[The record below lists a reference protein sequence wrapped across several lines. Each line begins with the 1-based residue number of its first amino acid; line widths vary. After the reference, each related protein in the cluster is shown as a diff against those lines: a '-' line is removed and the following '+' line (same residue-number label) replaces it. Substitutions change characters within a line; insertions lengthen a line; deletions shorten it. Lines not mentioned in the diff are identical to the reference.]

1 MNNKKNSINNYIQ
14 NFSKKNNNLN
24 VNVNKQT
31 GPTIQNRLK
40 SLNIKQIAIIIGI
53 IIGIIILI
61 YIIISVVNYY
71 NKKCYIKKSLT
82 EYMFD
87 FKDPDP
93 CIQEDEPV
101 ISISKQLHNYS
112 NNDFDDNE
120 FDNEHDYK
128 TNNKTND
135 KTTKSKKE
143 NKMEVFHISN
153 QDYTYDQAK
162 CKCESYDARLATK
175 SEVTNAYNDGAHW
188 CTYGWTEKQSA
199 FYPVQKCEWDVMT
212 ETNERLPDNEKKFC
226 GMPGLNGGFF
236 PNPEIKFGVNCYG
249 VKPIGELSKAKD
261 PYCEENNFCK
271 LEQNYQASHKLDT
284 DDIVGFN
291 NEQWNADI

>member
-1 MNNKKNSINNYIQ
+1 MNNKKNSLNNYIQ

-24 VNVNKQT
+24 VNVNVNRQT
-31 GPTIQNRLK
+31 GPTLQNRLK

-61 YIIISVVNYY
+61 YIIVSVVNYY
-71 NKKCYIKKSLT
+71 NKKCYIKKSLS
-82 EYMFD
+82 EYMLD
-87 FKDPDP
+87 FKDSDP
-93 CIQEDEPV
+93 CIEENEPV
-101 ISISKQLHNYS
+101 ISIPKDLHNYS
-112 NNDFDDNE
+112 HNE
-120 FDNEHDYK
+120 FDNESHTKKK
-128 TNNKTND
+128 TSKKVNNK
-135 KTTKSKKE
+135 K
-143 NKMEVFHISN
+143 EVFHISN

-162 CKCESYDARLATK
+162 CKCESYGARLATK

-199 FYPVQKCEWDVMT
+199 FYPVQKCEWDTMT

-236 PNPEIKFGVNCYG
+236 PNPQIKFGVNCYG
-249 VKPIGELSKAKD
+249 VKPKGELSKPKD
-261 PYCEENNFCK
+261 PYCEEKNFCK
-271 LEQNYQASHKLDT
+271 LDQNYEASHKLDT
-284 DDIVGFN
+284 DEIVGFN